1 MQGLPNIETA
11 PLLPCHLTLG
21 SRNNPEIDLVSFCP
35 EVPNSDRIYGVG
47 IGLGGEEAI
56 RKARSYHASLNRQ
69 GGFTL
74 KLYGSHRSPYVQKVR
89 VFIRE
94 KGIPCDFLDVRPASA
109 EVVALNPLSQI
120 PTLELDN
127 GSGIFDST
135 VIVDYIDGAW
145 PEHPLIPQKFAE
157 RIEVRR
163 WEALCDGMS
172 DSARMIKYELSADA
186 ASQKG
191 ADYFAKHRARLIAEC
206 SLSMLRLQV
215 ENTA

>member
-1 MQGLPNIETA
+1 M
-11 PLLPCHLTLG
+11 
-21 SRNNPEIDLVSFCP
+21 
-35 EVPNSDRIYGVG
+35 
-47 IGLGGEEAI
+47 
-56 RKARSYHASLNRQ
+56 
-69 GGFTL
+69 

-145 PEHPLIPQKFAE
+145 PQRPLIPQAFAE

-163 WEALCDGMS
+163 WEALCDGMA
-172 DSARMIKYELSADA
+172 DSARMIKYEASADA
-186 ASQKG
+186 TSRKG
-191 ADYFAKHRARLIAEC
+191 ADYFAKHQGKVDRGMLFIDAAIAGRKYCVGNSLTLADVAFAAAYAYITQNLPEMSILGQTPAARAHAE
-206 SLSMLRLQV
+206 SLFARPSFSILV
-215 ENTA
+215 

>member
-1 MQGLPNIETA
+1 
-11 PLLPCHLTLG
+11 
-21 SRNNPEIDLVSFCP
+21 
-35 EVPNSDRIYGVG
+35 
-47 IGLGGEEAI
+47 
-56 RKARSYHASLNRQ
+56 
-69 GGFTL
+69 L

-94 KGIPCDFLDVRPASA
+94 KGVACDFLDVRPASA

-145 PEHPLIPQKFAE
+145 PERPLIPQTFAE

-163 WEALCDGMS
+163 WEALCDGMAE
-172 DSARMIKYELSADA
+172 SARMITHELSVDA
-186 ASQKG
+186 ASRKG
-191 ADYFAKHRARLIAEC
+191 ADYFGKHQGKIDRGMLFVDAAIAGRKYC
-206 SLSMLRLQV
+206 VGNSLTLADVAFAAAYAYIIRNMPDTPVLKQALVAHAHADALFVRPSFSILL
-215 ENTA
+215 

>member
-1 MQGLPNIETA
+1 M
-11 PLLPCHLTLG
+11 
-21 SRNNPEIDLVSFCP
+21 
-35 EVPNSDRIYGVG
+35 
-47 IGLGGEEAI
+47 
-56 RKARSYHASLNRQ
+56 
-69 GGFTL
+69 

-109 EVVALNPLSQI
+109 EVVSLNPLSQI

-145 PEHPLIPQKFAE
+145 PEHPLIPQTLAE

-163 WEALCDGMS
+163 WEALCDGMA
-172 DSARMIKYELSADA
+172 DSARMIKYESIADA

-191 ADYFAKHRARLIAEC
+191 PDYFAKHQGKVDRGMLYIDAAVAGRKYCVGNSLTLADVAFAAAYAYIIQNLPETPILGQTPAARAHAEALFTRP
-206 SLSMLRLQV
+206 SFSILV
-215 ENTA
+215 

>member
-1 MQGLPNIETA
+1 M
-11 PLLPCHLTLG
+11 
-21 SRNNPEIDLVSFCP
+21 
-35 EVPNSDRIYGVG
+35 
-47 IGLGGEEAI
+47 
-56 RKARSYHASLNRQ
+56 
-69 GGFTL
+69 

-145 PEHPLIPQKFAE
+145 PERPLIPQAFAE
-157 RIEVRR
+157 RIDVRR
-163 WEALCDGMS
+163 WEALCDGMA
-172 DSARMIKYELSADA
+172 DSARMIKYEASADA
-186 ASQKG
+186 TVRKG
-191 ADYFAKHRARLIAEC
+191 ADYFAKHQGKLDRGMLFIDAAIAGRKPAARRRRAVANQRLTRSNERSRSSAIGVAC
-206 SLSMLRLQV
+206 
-215 ENTA
+215 